1 MLCFIVIW
9 RYLDSLGGDIKKLKS
24 GNSSTSTQIA
34 SLVDFPKH
42 YCKHH
47 LYHHHHRNH
56 HRPHNHYEHQNH
68 HHHCQLDHL
77 RHSRGDNDVPGPLF
91 TVIRYPTQFFTRF
104 WCKSRWVYLT
114 YHYFYAFSLPH
125 IFIHSSSVVV
135 LMCATTA
142 QPSFKWLLM
151 VTCSDLLILGFWI
164 FCILSA
170 LCLIKYHSAYRIRLW
185 CPIRVIDF
193 HGDAT
198 LFMLICWR
206 WWSWWWWWFDVKGNH
221 MKEKQW

>member
-1 MLCFIVIW
+1 MWQAGRRPLPPIISHSFPLSNCALSSIGSRKLPVQVEVEVLLLSHRKIPLQLCSQQRTGVKPITNGGKSYFSSHQVCKMLCFIVIW

-24 GNSSTSTQIA
+24 GNSSTTTQIA

-104 WCKSRWVYLT
+104 WCKS
-114 YHYFYAFSLPH
+114 
-125 IFIHSSSVVV
+125 
-135 LMCATTA
+135 C
-142 QPSFKWLLM
+142 
-151 VTCSDLLILGFWI
+151 
-164 FCILSA
+164 
-170 LCLIKYHSAYRIRLW
+170 
-185 CPIRVIDF
+185 
-193 HGDAT
+193 
-198 LFMLICWR
+198 
-206 WWSWWWWWFDVKGNH
+206 
-221 MKEKQW
+221 